1 MWYRGKVI
9 KYQDYQTLK
18 VFYIDY
24 GTTAD
29 IKRSCMYKLDS
40 KFFELPA
47 QAMNAELGG
56 IEPPLDEA
64 QSIQWSGYPTRR
76 LLELACGSHLRSLVA
91 VITYRRKDKVGIW
104 LLDHKG
110 QGINETLVHE
120 GFAKF
125 IDTDENLMNMLSSGD
140 DTNKEF
146 ELLNRVTAL
155 NEDILNLDPN
165 EEDPY
170 KVRTILLRSWR
181 LYEQLNTLIED
192 YK

>member
-1 MWYRGKVI
+1 MTELNFGRVGCNWVLKI
-9 KYQDYQTLK
+9 KGIVEKLTNPTL
-18 VFYIDY
+18 
-24 GTTAD
+24 
-29 IKRSCMYKLDS
+29 
-40 KFFELPA
+40 
-47 QAMNAELGG
+47 
-56 IEPPLDEA
+56 
-64 QSIQWSGYPTRR
+64 
-76 LLELACGSHLRSLVA
+76 
-91 VITYRRKDKVGIW
+91 
-104 LLDHKG
+104 KG

-125 IDTDENLMNMLSSGD
+125 IDTDENLMNMLSSGE

-181 LYEQLNTLIED
+181 LYEQLNTLFED